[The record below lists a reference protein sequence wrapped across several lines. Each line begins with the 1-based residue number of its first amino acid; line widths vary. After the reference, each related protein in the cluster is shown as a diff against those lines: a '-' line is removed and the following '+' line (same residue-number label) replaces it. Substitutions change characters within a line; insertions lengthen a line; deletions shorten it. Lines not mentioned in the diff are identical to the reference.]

1 VAGTTA
7 PDTADADPAPALF
20 AAVTVNVYEVPF
32 VRPGTV
38 QLVVDVVQVNEPGMD
53 VAVYPVVGLPPVE
66 AGATHDTAACA
77 FPDTADT
84 ALGMPGVV
92 AGTIAFDASDAS
104 PPPREFVATTVNV

>member
-38 QLVVDVVQVNEPGMD
+38 QLVVDVVQMNEPGVD
-53 VAVYPVVGLPPVE
+53 VTVYPVVALPPLE
-66 AGATHDTAACA
+66 AGATHDTAARA

-84 ALGMPGVV
+84 DLGTPGVV
-92 AGTIAFDASDAS
+92 AGTTTPDASDA
-104 PPPREFVATTVNV
+104 